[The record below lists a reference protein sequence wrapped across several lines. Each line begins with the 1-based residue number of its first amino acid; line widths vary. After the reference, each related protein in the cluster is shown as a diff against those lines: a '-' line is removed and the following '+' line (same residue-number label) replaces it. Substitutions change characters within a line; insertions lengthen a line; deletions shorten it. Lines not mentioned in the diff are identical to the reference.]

1 MALNIEIKCYNFAE
15 SATLYEGNDIPKQPL
30 QVFCKKGALEENKK
44 YNFSQVK
51 SAIKIIE
58 KHP

>member
-30 QVFCKKGALEENKK
+30 QVFCKKGALEENK
-44 YNFSQVK
+44 
-51 SAIKIIE
+51 
-58 KHP
+58 